1 MRISTLVDVVD
12 GRFVVVAGDTVG
24 SGVANTT
31 DGSNVGLAALES
43 GFDVLTG
50 GLRLADGA
58 TMRTGLRVTG
68 VRVGVRTVVG
78 ARMGARTLPGRRG
91 EALGVCTSI
100 GALTGLLARR
110 TGAGAIMAIVGRRT
124 NVEDVGIG
132 TSTDIVGAVGRRR
145 CGLKVTE
152 IAVDGDRTGSVDGT
166 EPTFCSLND
175 GAIVTIW
182 LDGEGVGV
190 LVGNKDGFVNVIDV
204 GIISGD
210 DLVGGLVLM
219 TLAIGAG
226 WCISVSFPK
235 TLPVV

>member
-1 MRISTLVDVVD
+1 MLVS
-12 GRFVVVAGDTVG
+12 F
-24 SGVANTT
+24 
-31 DGSNVGLAALES
+31 
-43 GFDVLTG
+43 TG
-50 GLRLADGA
+50 A
-58 TMRTGLRVTG
+58 
-68 VRVGVRTVVG
+68 
-78 ARMGARTLPGRRG
+78 
-91 EALGVCTSI
+91 
-100 GALTGLLARR
+100 
-110 TGAGAIMAIVGRRT
+110 GAGAIMAIVGRRT

-152 IAVDGDRTGSVDGT
+152 IAVAGDRTGSVDGT

-175 GAIVTIW
+175 GAIVNIW

-190 LVGNKDGFVNVIDV
+190 LVGNNDGFVNGIDV

-219 TLAIGAG
+219 TLAIGAE
-226 WCISVSFPK
+226 WCSSVSFPK